1 MPEAEN
7 TPETIE
13 PVKRPRKLTK
23 ELTEEGV
30 VKITAIGGANGEQ
43 VYDFNIL
50 PETIQSKLGPF
61 GLSHK
66 LGDAAAGKSGA
77 DAEESIT
84 KVWDG
89 LMSGDWSVRAPA
101 TPKVSVK
108 ALVDKMSALP
118 PEAQEQARALLA
130 SLGVDLPV

>member
-1 MPEAEN
+1 MSEEEKAEA
-7 TPETIE
+7 
-13 PVKRPRKLTK
+13 VKRPRKLMK
-23 ELTEEGV
+23 DLTDEGV
-30 VKITAIGGANGEQ
+30 VKITAIDGNAGE
-43 VYDFNIL
+43 VAYDFSTL
-50 PETIQSKLGPF
+50 PEDIQAKLGPF

-66 LGDAAAGKSGA
+66 LGDAAAGKTGA
-77 DAEESIT
+77 DAEESIQ

-130 SLGVDLPV
+130 SLGVDIPS

>member
-1 MPEAEN
+1 MSEEQETTEAA
-7 TPETIE
+7 
-13 PVKRPRKLTK
+13 KRPRKLMK
-23 ELTEEGV
+23 DLTDEGV
-30 VKITAIGGANGEQ
+30 VKITALGGNAGE
-43 VYDFNIL
+43 VEYDFSTL
-50 PETIQSKLGPF
+50 PADIQTKLGPF

-66 LGDAAAGKSGA
+66 LGDAAAGKTGA
-77 DAEESIT
+77 DAEDSIQ

-89 LMSGDWSVRAPA
+89 LMAGDWSVRAPA

-130 SLGVDLPV
+130 SLGVDIPS

>member
-1 MPEAEN
+1 MSEEEN
-7 TPETIE
+7 AGTLE

-23 ELTEEGV
+23 ELTDEGV

-43 VYDFNIL
+43 AYDFNTL
-50 PETIQSKLGPF
+50 PEDVQAKLGPF

-77 DAEESIT
+77 DAEESIS

-89 LMSGDWSVRAPA
+89 LMAGDWSVRAPA

-130 SLGVDLPV
+130 SLGVDIPS

>member
-1 MPEAEN
+1 MSEVEN
-7 TPETIE
+7 EV
-13 PVKRPRKLTK
+13 VKRPRKLMK
-23 ELTEEGV
+23 DLTDEGV
-30 VKITAIGGANGEQ
+30 VKITALGGNAGE
-43 VYDFNIL
+43 VEYDFSKL
-50 PETIQSKLGPF
+50 PEDIQAKLGPF

-77 DAEESIT
+77 DAEESIS

-89 LMSGDWSVRAPA
+89 LMAGDWSVRAPA

-118 PEAQEQARALLA
+118 PEAQAQARALLA
-130 SLGVDLPV
+130 SLGVDIPS

>member
-1 MPEAEN
+1 MSEEQETTEA
-7 TPETIE
+7 T
-13 PVKRPRKLTK
+13 KRPRKLMK
-23 ELTEEGV
+23 DLTDEGV
-30 VKITAIGGANGEQ
+30 VKITALGGNAGE
-43 VYDFNIL
+43 VEYDFSTL
-50 PETIQSKLGPF
+50 PADIQTKLGPF

-66 LGDAAAGKSGA
+66 LGDAAAGKTGA
-77 DAEESIT
+77 DAEDSIQ

-89 LMSGDWSVRAPA
+89 LMAGDWSVRAPA

-130 SLGVDLPV
+130 SLGVDIPS